1 MRLTF
6 NGLACLLLI
15 SLAPAFAADKKA
27 AKAIRLGD
35 KVPDFSVE
43 RLDGSKQKLSQLRK
57 DKRLSGQGVTML
69 TFWCSFCDSCRDI
82 DKPLQNLAKTY
93 RGKCLVLAVD
103 ASYGETTKQVR
114 EFFRENK
121 LRLPVVLDEYG
132 KSADIF
138 GVTMTTTT
146 VVIDAQGRLRYI
158 GRLKD
163 GDKTPAEDAL
173 KAVLAGTD
181 VLVQSTKPRG

>member
-1 MRLTF
+1 MPSLSAVKGVFYMLCHAFLHDVIALIDDRFRKIQSLLIMLLATLTTST
-6 NGLACLLLI
+6 LAC
-15 SLAPAFAADKKA
+15 PHFAE
-27 AKAIRLGD
+27 
-35 KVPDFSVE
+35 P
-43 RLDGSKQKLSQLRK
+43 RK
-57 DKRLSGQGVTML
+57 P
-69 TFWCSFCDSCRDI
+69 CE
-82 DKPLQNLAKTY
+82 
-93 RGKCLVLAVD
+93 GKCLVLAVD